1 MYVVKDDGDGPPE
14 RERGD
19 ALADRQ
25 VRQTDHEPPR
35 TNTLQLLALVV
46 STTGLVLGPCFG
58 AGVAVIGTYVSIQS
72 KSAVSDQK
80 VDALAGKVD
89 ALGVALHEVSQKVDA
104 GTNGGVELKTKI
116 EAQDKRLDEAFTKIG
131 MLEAHDSKQ
140 ETQNAELLG
149 ILRKK

>member
-1 MYVVKDDGDGPPE
+1 M
-14 RERGD
+14 
-19 ALADRQ
+19 AMTDR
-25 VRQTDHEPPR
+25 R
-35 TNTLQLLALVV
+35 TPQPINVMQLIALVI
-46 STTGLVLGPCFG
+46 SSIGLILGPCFG

-89 ALGVALHEVSQKVDA
+89 ALGVALHEVSLKVDA

-131 MLEAHDSKQ
+131 TLEAHDSKQ
-140 ETQNAELLG
+140 ESQNSEMIG
-149 ILRKK
+149 MLRKK